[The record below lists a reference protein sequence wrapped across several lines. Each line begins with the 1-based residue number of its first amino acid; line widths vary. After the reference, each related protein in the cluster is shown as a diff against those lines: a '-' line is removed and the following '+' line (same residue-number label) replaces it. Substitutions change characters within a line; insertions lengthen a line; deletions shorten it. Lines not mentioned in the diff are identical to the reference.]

1 MANALQLIE
10 RAYSLIGFKDP
21 GEALSGAD
29 TSYALGVLNDMIDS
43 WNTQSMFIVSTAEVV
58 ATVSGNPITVG
69 PSMMVNIP
77 RPATVENGS
86 FIRSGGVDFPI
97 EWITREEYNNI
108 AYKAVGSNIPA
119 YGYYDAALPTAKIY
133 LYPYPSASAELHLQ
147 VNTDLSEFANLV
159 TDYPLAPGYRRAI
172 SYSLAEE
179 LAPGVRELP
188 ASVAKNAFLA
198 RKAIRKT
205 NVVVPVISSAVGVSN
220 LTRFLSGV

>member
-1 MANALQLIE
+1 MANALSLIE

-21 GEALSGAD
+21 GEALSGTD

-43 WNTQSMFIVSTAEVV
+43 WNTQNFFIVSVQEVV
-58 ATVSGNPITVG
+58 ATISGNPITVG

-86 FIRSGGVDFPI
+86 FVRSGGVDFPI

-108 AYKAVGSNIPA
+108 AYKTVGSNIPA

-133 LYPYPSASAELHLQ
+133 LYPYPTASAELHLQ
-147 VNTDLSEFANLV
+147 VQSDLSEFANLT
-159 TDYPLAPGYRRAI
+159 TDYPLAQGYRRAI
-172 SYSLAEE
+172 AYSLAEE

-205 NVVVPVISSAVGVSN
+205 NVVVPVLSSAVGVSN